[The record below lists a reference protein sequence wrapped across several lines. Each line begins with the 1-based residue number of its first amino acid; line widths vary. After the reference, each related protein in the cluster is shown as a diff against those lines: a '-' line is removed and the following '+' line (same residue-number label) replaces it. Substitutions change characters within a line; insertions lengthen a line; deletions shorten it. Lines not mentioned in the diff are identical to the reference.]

1 MVRAAP
7 LLSYFFTA
15 MIISPKTDTVFILVY
30 RFWFVGTHPLI
41 NPTLQI
47 AFVFK
52 G

>member
-7 LLSYFFTA
+7 LLSYFLTA
-15 MIISPKTDTVFILVY
+15 MITSPKTDTVFIIVY

-41 NPTLQI
+41 PTSQI

-52 G
+52 D